1 MKKAIIVSIIAVSV
15 CVVLASGSYVYAATA
30 IEGFNDTLLALLD
43 GLKAYFDA
51 VIEVFGMVL

>member
-1 MKKAIIVSIIAVSV
+1 MKTVIITSIIVLTV
-15 CVVLASGSYVYAATA
+15 CLVLLSASQVYAITA
-30 IEGFNDTLLALLD
+30 IEGYNDALLALLD

>member
-1 MKKAIIVSIIAVSV
+1 MKKAIIIGIIVL
-15 CVVLASGSYVYAATA
+15 VVLLVLLCATSVYAVTA

-43 GLKAYFDA
+43 GYIEYCKA

>member
-1 MKKAIIVSIIAVSV
+1 MKKAIIVSIIVL
-15 CVVLASGSYVYAATA
+15 VVLLVLLCATSVYAVTA

-43 GLKAYFDA
+43 GLTAYFDA